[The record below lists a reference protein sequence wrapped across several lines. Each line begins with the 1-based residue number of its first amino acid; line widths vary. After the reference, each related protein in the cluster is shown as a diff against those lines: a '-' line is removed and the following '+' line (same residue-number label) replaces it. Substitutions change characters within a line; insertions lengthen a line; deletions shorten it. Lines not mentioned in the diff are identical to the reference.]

1 VIQNKRPRH
10 PYTAG
15 KYWAA
20 ETEPEAFASFLTDRI
35 DRFYDDVESSGR
47 ANVWRR
53 IQELSFGR
61 DPDNDRTSAQ
71 LVFGGGA
78 GETTELRINHFRAVL
93 DQVYAITTQTRPSFE
108 AKADNGDSRTLAER
122 QIAEAIVDHHLD
134 EPDGLEDAAKKVARI
149 AIHMTEGYLYLWW
162 DDQGGAVHGVEP
174 YLEGDDLEKQSAY
187 EEERA
192 AYDEEAAMLM
202 SSGIPANDNGGLG
215 APQPP
220 EAPQVEW
227 KERLKYKGAPR
238 FMAVAPE
245 DLIRD
250 PDIEGGD
257 WQWVAVRRMANRW
270 DLAAVFPKHADFLRT
285 VTTDERLDKL
295 NLRRKRNRRTDSDQ
309 VSVYEFYHLPSHS
322 LPQGRYAILCDDQVI
337 HDGPMPYRRLPV
349 IPCVPG
355 HEFHEPYGYGP
366 AADMLAIQ
374 QAYDAVASIIVSNIE
389 ALGLQ
394 KLWTPRG
401 QKPDAYEMGFG
412 LVAVE
417 SDVKPEPLKLL
428 ESTETQEKAIEWLHS
443 EIGQMGSVSDV
454 SRGAPPPSLKSGVSL
469 TYMDG
474 ITIRNNSPTQGAWAR
489 MLQAAASF
497 LIELYQDFGTV
508 PRIIEIAG
516 KSKTYQAT
524 EFTADKIKGVR
535 SVSVDLGNPL
545 ARTVAGRTEVAQMFF
560 EKGAISPQQ
569 FFEIIETGR
578 LEPMTESAESS
589 KLLIVNENEMLRSGV
604 DENGAAIQALV
615 SKYDPHHLHIPEHEA
630 VLDDPMSR
638 YDQAVTQRVRT
649 HDDLHRYWWNFL
661 SRFEPDSAMARGI
674 PILPPPVAPIMPPPE
689 LAALGMPPIAPLPP
703 PMPMGPGAPGGG
715 PGAPAGGPPG
725 PANDNAGPMPGAPA
739 DGPAG
744 ASPGPGMP
752 GMPEGSALPPE
763 VAAQAMN
770 PSQ

>member
-1 VIQNKRPRH
+1 VIKQKRARH

-15 KYWAA
+15 QYWAA
-20 ETEPEAFASFLTDRI
+20 ETDPEKFASFLGDRI
-35 DRFYDDVESSGR
+35 DRYYDDVEGSGR

-61 DPDNDRTSAQ
+61 DPDNDRSSAQ
-71 LVFGGGA
+71 LVFGGQA

-122 QIAEAIVDHHLD
+122 QVAEALVDHHLD
-134 EPDGLEDAAKKVARI
+134 EPEGLEDAAKKVARI

-162 DDQGGAVHGVEP
+162 DDQGGKIHGVEP
-174 YLEGDDLEKQSAY
+174 YLEGEDAEKQAAY
-187 EEERA
+187 EDELASYEEQA
-192 AYDEEAAMLM
+192 AAQEAAALM
-202 SSGIPANDNGGLG
+202 GVAPANDNALT
-215 APQPP
+215 PP
-220 EAPQVEW
+220 ERPEVNWLQ
-227 KERLKYKGAPR
+227 RLKFQGAPR
-238 FMAVAPE
+238 FMAIPPE

-257 WQWVAVRRMANRW
+257 WQWIAVRRVANRW
-270 DLAAVFPKHADFLRT
+270 DLAAVFPKHAEFLRS
-285 VTTDERLDKL
+285 VTTDEKLDRL
-295 NLRRKRNRRTDSDQ
+295 NLRRKRNKGAESDQ
-309 VSVYEFYHLPSHS
+309 VSIYEFYHLPSHA
-322 LPQGRYAILCDDQVI
+322 LPQGRYSILVDDEVI

-366 AADMLAIQ
+366 SMDMLAIQ
-374 QAYDAVASIIVSNIE
+374 QAYDSISSIIVSNIE

-401 QKPDAYEMGFG
+401 QKPDPYELGFG
-412 LVAVE
+412 LLAVE
-417 SDVKPEPLKLL
+417 SDVEPKPLKLL
-428 ESTETQEKAIEWLHS
+428 ESTETQEKAVQWLHS

-516 KSKTYQAT
+516 KSKTYQAV
-524 EFTADKIKGVR
+524 EFTSDRIKGIR

-545 ARTVAGRTEVAQMFF
+545 ARTVAGRTEVAQLFF
-560 EKGAISPQQ
+560 DKGAITPTQ

-589 KLLIVNENEMLRSGV
+589 RLLIANENEMLRSGT
-604 DENGAAIQALV
+604 DEKGQPIQTLV
-615 SKYDPHHLHIPEHEA
+615 SKYDQHHLHIPEHEA
-630 VLDDPMSR
+630 ILDDPMAR
-638 YDQAVTQRVRT
+638 YDQAITGRVRREN
-649 HDDLHRYWWNFL
+649 DLHRYWWNYL
-661 SRFEPDSAMARGI
+661 SRFEPDMATARGI
-674 PILPPPVAPIMPPPE
+674 PVIPPPMMPIMPPPE
-689 LAALGMPPIAPLPP
+689 LAGMPPILPAPP
-703 PMPMGPGAPGGG
+703 PMPMGPDGKPMPPPPGG
-715 PGAPAGGPPG
+715 PGG
-725 PANDNAGPMPGAPA
+725 PANDNGGPMPGAPA

-744 ASPGPGMP
+744 VGPGPGMP
-752 GMPEGSALPPE
+752 GMPEGSALPAD
-763 VAAQAMN
+763 VAAQATN
-770 PSQ
+770 PIAM